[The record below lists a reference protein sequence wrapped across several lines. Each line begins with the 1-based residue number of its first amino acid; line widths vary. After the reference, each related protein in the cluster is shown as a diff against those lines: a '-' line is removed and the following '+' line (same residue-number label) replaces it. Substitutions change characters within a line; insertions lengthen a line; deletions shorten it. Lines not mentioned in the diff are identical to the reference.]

1 MSQKRQLMA
10 QKSYFK
16 RFRLKRVK
24 IAHVILGWKI
34 KSWINFCGT
43 YNVFHYLSSTLLI
56 TYILQV
62 SRIALIFFRY
72 MLYYFE
78 FIKSWIYWKVYN
90 GLLHFIDELICFD
103 FVSLRLPERKLIK
116 WVRVLLLFVS
126 FFWTACSFI
135 SHFEWIWSYTY
146 RDSYFHA
153 TLWLK

>member
-56 TYILQV
+56 TYILQA
-62 SRIALIFFRY
+62 IIFFRY
-72 MLYYFE
+72 ICYIILNLSNREYIERFIMGFYISLTNSSASTSCLWGCLKENWLNESEFYCCLFPFFE
-78 FIKSWIYWKVYN
+78 
-90 GLLHFIDELICFD
+90 LHVHSFRILNESDPILIVIVTFM
-103 FVSLRLPERKLIK
+103 RR
-116 WVRVLLLFVS
+116 
-126 FFWTACSFI
+126 
-135 SHFEWIWSYTY
+135 YG
-146 RDSYFHA
+146 
-153 TLWLK
+153 